1 MIQDYLKAGY
11 PALLVRTHEPE
22 RFIGAALKEA
32 NGRTPYQWDVVRGFR
47 ENWAMA
53 RSGKRRTL

>member
-22 RFIGAALKEA
+22 RFMALLA
-32 NGRTPYQWDVVRGFR
+32 SRPRAHLSN
-47 ENWAMA
+47 
-53 RSGKRRTL
+53 